1 MSDENKIRDTADAV
15 KGIVEAIPVYQ
26 DILQPAAKEI
36 GTALQTVAKTVHIA
50 LAPVSALV
58 WGYDQIKE
66 FVSTRITEKLKDVPP
81 ENIISPKLNVAGPAL
96 ELLKY
101 TGHDKFLR
109 EMYANLV
116 AASMNVIT
124 TNQAHP
130 AFVDIIKQLT
140 PDEARILKIFTSQST
155 FPLVNVHKAVSV
167 HGDPRI
173 GYIKMISNLSL
184 IGIKADCERPSDTPI
199 YIDNLCRLGLAE
211 VLSGVEILSSEFYED
226 LENCT
231 EINVIKLVHQ
241 NTSPDSIQIIRGGIK
256 LTEFG
261 SRFCKICIGQ
271 DLISS

>member
-1 MSDENKIRDTADAV
+1 MSDENKIRDTADAI

-124 TNQAHP
+124 TNEAHP

-140 PDEARILKIFTSQST
+140 PDEARILKLFTTQST
-155 FPLVNVHKAVSV
+155 FPLLDVNKLVTV
-167 HGDPRI
+167 HGHSGTGHIR
-173 GYIKMISNLSL
+173 MLHNFSL
-184 IGIKADCERPSDTPI
+184 IGIKANCERPNDAPI

-211 VLSGVEILSSEFYED
+211 VLSGIQLFSSKLYEG
-226 LENCT
+226 LESSD
-231 EINVIKLVHQ
+231 EINQIKLTHRE
-241 NTSPDSIQIIRGGIK
+241 TSPDSIQIVRGGIK

-261 SRFCKICIGQ
+261 NRFCKICIEQ

>member
-1 MSDENKIRDTADAV
+1 MSDENKIRDTADAI

-124 TNQAHP
+124 TNEAHP

-140 PDEARILKIFTSQST
+140 PDEARILKLFTTQST
-155 FPLVNVHKAVSV
+155 FPLLDVNKLVTV
-167 HGDPRI
+167 HGHSGTGHIR
-173 GYIKMISNLSL
+173 MLHNFSL
-184 IGIKADCERPSDTPI
+184 IGIKANCERPNDAPI

-211 VLSGVEILSSEFYED
+211 VLSGIKLFSSKLYEE
-226 LENCT
+226 LESSD
-231 EINVIKLVHQ
+231 EINQIKLTHRE
-241 NTSPDSIQIIRGGIK
+241 TSPDSIQIVRGGIK

-261 SRFCKICIGQ
+261 NRFCKICIEQ

>member
-1 MSDENKIRDTADAV
+1 MSDENKIRDTADAI

-124 TNQAHP
+124 TNEAHP

-140 PDEARILKIFTSQST
+140 PDEARILKLFTTQST
-155 FPLVNVHKAVSV
+155 FPLLDVNKLVTV
-167 HGDPRI
+167 HGHSGTGHIR
-173 GYIKMISNLSL
+173 MLHNFSL
-184 IGIKADCERPSDTPI
+184 IGIKANCERPNDAPI

-211 VLSGVEILSSEFYED
+211 VLSGIKLFSSELYEE
-226 LENCT
+226 LESSD
-231 EINVIKLVHQ
+231 EINQIKLTHRE
-241 NTSPDSIQIIRGGIK
+241 TSPDSIQIVRGGIK